1 MESSGLSGEAGTT
14 SSLVDWTELSGL
26 DQVASIYAL
35 SESSIVVHT
44 HDSRDIRI
52 TAWRN
57 LSNGQ
62 YTADFERRSTIRSGG
77 KDFSVWAQ
85 TPAYQRVTAPDLQS
99 CLEAAVVAVD
109 RIHIY

>member
-1 MESSGLSGEAGTT
+1 MESSGHSGEAGTT
-14 SSLVDWTELSGL
+14 SALVDWTELSGL

-35 SESSIVVHT
+35 SESSLVVHT

-57 LSNGQ
+57 LSNGEH
-62 YTADFERRSTIRSGG
+62 TADFERRSTIRSGG
-77 KDFSVWAQ
+77 KEFSVWAQ